1 MEGALMLIRLL
12 SSLLILINSFFLEFS
27 YFGSMKN
34 LYSLFQ
40 SFMSDLFSLKKYWN
54 SHSSLFFLRDKIQ
67 VSSWGCKIGYKS
79 VITLAQHKEIVLNQ
93 GFMLKEYK
101 WVVRRSWETLLLLLW
116 EFGSMVWL
124 SANVSCMSFH
134 NEMLLFKKRHIN
146 I

>member
-67 VSSWGCKIGYKS
+67 VSSWGCKISYKS

-101 WVVRRSWETLLLLLW
+101 WVVRRSWGTLLLLLW